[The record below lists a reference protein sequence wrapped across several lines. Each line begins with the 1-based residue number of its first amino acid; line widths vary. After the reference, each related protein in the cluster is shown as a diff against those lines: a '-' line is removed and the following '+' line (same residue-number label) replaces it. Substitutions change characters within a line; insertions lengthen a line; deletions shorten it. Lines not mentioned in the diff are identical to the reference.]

1 MTRAK
6 FKVNRIER
14 SMTTGVVGEKDG
26 KKVYGSV
33 EVQTVKLSPVYSD
46 DPGSENKKFWEA
58 SPSGIIELG
67 VVNKAAWSAFE
78 LDKEY
83 YVDFTQAE

>member
-6 FKVNRIER
+6 FRVTQIVR
-14 SMTTGVVGEKDG
+14 SMTTTKVREEDG
-26 KKVYGSV
+26 KDVYGPA
-33 EVQTVKLSPVYSD
+33 EVQTVRLQPVYSS

-58 SPSGIIELG
+58 SPSGSIELG
-67 VVNKAAWSAFE
+67 VVNKAAWSTFE

-83 YVDFTQAE
+83 YVDFTKAE